1 MPVWA
6 LLAAAAAL
14 TYLLDQLTKVWAL
27 RALPDHSIDLVAGWL
42 VLRLSHNPG
51 AALSMGTSITWVFTI
66 LALAVSVGIAV
77 LARRIVSRTWALT
90 LGLLLGGALGNLT
103 DRIVRPPGP
112 GRGAVV
118 DFISYGSWFIGNV
131 ADIAIVGAMIL
142 MMIIALRGVP
152 LTAAEGTVPGVEETG
167 QAAVVDQPA
176 AADISTDGP
185 RREEPLEAEPDLMT
199 EALAPPSLAQAT
211 VDDLEAV
218 AESPAEDNAAAGLS
232 QAMRS
237 QE

>member
-1 MPVWA
+1 VAKSSLPVWA
-6 LLAAAAAL
+6 LLVAAAGL

-27 RALPDHSIDLVAGWL
+27 RALPNHSIDLVAGWL

-66 LALAVSVGIAV
+66 LALAVSVGIVV
-77 LARRIVSRTWALT
+77 LARRVVSRTWALT

-103 DRIVRPPGP
+103 DRLVRPPGP

-142 MMIIALRGVP
+142 MLIIAFKGVP
-152 LTAAEGTVPGVEETG
+152 LTTVGGTGAG
-167 QAAVVDQPA
+167 QAV
-176 AADISTDGP
+176 SS
-185 RREEPLEAEPDLMT
+185 E
-199 EALAPPSLAQAT
+199 
-211 VDDLEAV
+211 EAV
-218 AESPAEDNAAAGLS
+218 AGQLVPTAESTEDPEISEPDQGLEALGALDLPPEVAAATKAEVESLVLDTEDAGLS
-232 QAMRS
+232 QALRG

>member
-1 MPVWA
+1 MAKSSLPVWA
-6 LLAAAAAL
+6 LLVAAAGL

-27 RALPDHSIDLVAGWL
+27 RALPNHSIDLVAGWL

-66 LALAVSVGIAV
+66 LALAVSVGIVV
-77 LARRIVSRTWALT
+77 LARRVVSRTWALT

-103 DRIVRPPGP
+103 DRLVRPPGP

-142 MMIIALRGVP
+142 MLIIAFKGVP
-152 LTAAEGTVPGVEETG
+152 LTTVGGTGAG
-167 QAAVVDQPA
+167 QAV
-176 AADISTDGP
+176 SS
-185 RREEPLEAEPDLMT
+185 E
-199 EALAPPSLAQAT
+199 
-211 VDDLEAV
+211 EAV
-218 AESPAEDNAAAGLS
+218 AGQLVPTAESTEDPEISEPDQGLEALGALDLPPEVAAATKAEVESLVLDTEDAGLS
-232 QAMRS
+232 QALRG